1 MNPGRR
7 FYALLLRL
15 LPADFRARR
24 GSELLAAFDEMRT
37 DLGPRP
43 GPLRLGGF
51 YLRITVDLLRR
62 VRPERARAMRR
73 SWDGSGGRGDPSGK
87 LRGLGPS
94 QTLDRTLREIRM
106 AVRSLARRPVFLL
119 VATLSLAVGIGANTA
134 LFSVVNAVFL
144 RQYPYQAPEELV
156 RIYTRVADRTEYG
169 STSFPNYLDMR
180 DFEEAFHSVG
190 AYKPFFTRMELQ
202 NETLRVLG
210 EGVSQTLFPILGIE
224 APLGRV
230 FLPEEDVTPGAHPVM
245 MLGHGFWRR
254 AFGGDPEI
262 VGRTARLAGQTF
274 TIVGITPEGFHG
286 LTGTGMRAD
295 FFVPLVN
302 FGVAS
307 GETDHSHFERRDNR
321 RYLVVGRIA
330 EGMAVESAQARLAV
344 LSRQIQGANPEMD
357 QEFAFS
363 MLPLRD
369 VALDPDSDRAIKPFI
384 AILMIAGGLVLLLAC
399 TNLASFLLA
408 RGTDRRK
415 EIALRL
421 ALGAGRGTLVRQ
433 LLTETVLMALL
444 GGAWGLLVS
453 HWTLGLLARF
463 QPPLPV
469 PITLDLGLDGRV
481 LLFTFGISF
490 LAGLL
495 FGLAPA
501 LQSTTSDVA
510 ATLKNEK
517 SPVRH
522 RRFGLRNGLVA
533 FQMAISVVLL
543 VGGGLSVRSL
553 GAARDADLGFSTRDA
568 GIVQIDLSISGVPT
582 AEQLAVRE
590 ELTARARAMPGIE
603 AATSAGHIPFIFS
616 ASGGFFDIPGVDPP
630 AQGSHHNVQREEVDP
645 AFFETMGIPL
655 VMGRS
660 FTAAD
665 RPGSQSVVIINET
678 AASRFW
684 PGESPLGREFFRL
697 GFEEG
702 LEVVGVAG
710 DTKIETLGEP
720 PTPLFYFPIAQ
731 SENWDVILVARGQPA
746 PEEITAMLRR
756 MVREVNPSL
765 VIIDALTMEEN
776 VGVILFPARMAAL
789 LLGVFGVLAMTLAT
803 IGLYGV
809 VSYSVAQRTH
819 EMGIRMSL
827 GAQPGSVAA
836 MVLRGAMGVVLIGG
850 AFGLAGAFGFAQLIQ
865 AVLFGVGPGDL
876 VTIIGV
882 PLFLGGVAALA
893 AWIPARRASRVNPV
907 QALKYE

>member
-24 GSELLAAFDEMRT
+24 GSELLATFDEMRT
-37 DLGPRP
+37 ALGPRP

-73 SWDGSGGRGDPSGK
+73 SWDGSGSRGHPSGK

-119 VATLSLAVGIGANTA
+119 VATLSLAIGIGANTA

-156 RIYTRVADRTEYG
+156 RIYTRVAGQTEYG
-169 STSFPNYLDMR
+169 TTSFPNYLDMK

-190 AYKPFFTRMELQ
+190 AYKPVLTRMELQ
-202 NETLRVLG
+202 DETLRVFG
-210 EGVSQTLFPILGIE
+210 EGVSQNLFPILGVE
-224 APLGRV
+224 AAVGRA
-230 FLPEEDVTPGAHPVM
+230 FLPEEDVAPGEHPVM
-245 MLGHGFWRR
+245 MLGYGFWRR

-262 VGRTARLAGQTF
+262 VGRTTRLAGQTF
-274 TIVGITPEGFHG
+274 TIIGVTPEGFHG
-286 LTGTGMRAD
+286 LTGTGMRTD

-307 GETDHSHFERRDNR
+307 GETDHSHFEARENR
-321 RYLVVGRIA
+321 RHFVVGRIA
-330 EGMAVESAQARLAV
+330 KGLTVENAQARLAV
-344 LSRQIQGANPEMD
+344 LSRQIQGANPEID
-357 QEFAFS
+357 QEWAFS

-384 AILMIAGGLVLLLAC
+384 AIFMIAGGLVLLLAC

-421 ALGAGRGTLVRQ
+421 ALGAGRGTLMRQ

-444 GGAWGLLVS
+444 GGASGLLVS

-469 PITLDLGLDGRV
+469 PITLDLGLDGTV

-501 LQSTTSDVA
+501 LQSMTSDVPS
-510 ATLKNEK
+510 TLKDEK

-568 GIVQIDLSISGVPT
+568 GIVHLSISGVPL
-582 AEQLAVRE
+582 AEQFAMRE

-603 AATSAGHIPFIFS
+603 AATSASHIPLIFS
-616 ASGGFFDIPGVDPP
+616 ASGGFFDIPGADPP

-665 RPGSQSVVIINET
+665 RPGSQSVVMINET

-697 GFEEG
+697 GSEEA

-765 VIIDALTMEEN
+765 VIMDALTMEEN

-789 LLGVFGVLAMTLAT
+789 LLGVFGMLAMTLAT
-803 IGLYGV
+803 IGLYGA
-809 VSYSVAQRTH
+809 VSFSVAQRTH

-827 GAQPGSVAA
+827 GAKPGSVVA

-850 AFGLAGAFGFAQLIQ
+850 GFGLAGAFGFAQLIQ
-865 AVLFGVGPGDL
+865 AVLFGVGPGDP

-882 PLFLGGVAALA
+882 PLLLGGVAALA
-893 AWIPARRASRVNPV
+893 AWIPARRASRLNPV